1 MHVYTIIVVDYSPK
15 VDMEYSY
22 CSQSSVAW
30 NNNYDCYAAIDGNSD
45 SLWATEREAAGA
57 WIQIDFDDTYQISK
71 MLFMHYDVRYM
82 FKDITLEFSSGS
94 PAYSTLRDFSNVPQ
108 HGRYFMWSKVDIP
121 GKRITKF
128 VKVTATS
135 ATSSTSMGFREIVI
149 FGGSLPGIICE
160 FSNNIL

>member
-94 PAYSTLRDFSNVPQ
+94 PAYSTLRDFSEN
-108 HGRYFMWSKVDIP
+108 FMWSKVDIP
-121 GKRITKF
+121 GKRITRF

-135 ATSSTSMGFREIVI
+135 VKGSGNFGFRETVI
-149 FGGSLPGIICE
+149 YGGSLPGIICE
-160 FSNNIL
+160 FSNNIS

>member
-1 MHVYTIIVVDYSPK
+1 
-15 VDMEYSY
+15 MEYSY

-30 NNNYDCYAAIDGNSD
+30 NNNYDCYAAIDGNSH

-71 MLFMHYDVRYM
+71 MLLMHAYYQNM

-94 PAYSTLRDFSNVPQ
+94 PAYSTLRDFSEN
-108 HGRYFMWSKVDIP
+108 FLWSEVDIP
-121 GKRITKF
+121 GKRITRF

-135 ATSSTSMGFREIVI
+135 VKGSNNFGFREMVI
-149 FGGSLPGIICE
+149 IGGSIPGIICE
-160 FSNNIL
+160 FLNNIS

>member
-1 MHVYTIIVVDYSPK
+1 
-15 VDMEYSY
+15 MEYSY

-30 NNNYDCYAAIDGNSD
+30 NDNYDCHAAIDGNWN

-57 WIQIDFDDTYQISK
+57 WIQIDFDDTFQISK
-71 MLFMHYDVRYM
+71 MLFMHQYYEHF
-82 FKDITLEFSSGS
+82 FKDITLEFSNGS

-108 HGRYFMWSKVDIP
+108 HGRYFMWSEVDIP

-135 ATSSTSMGFREIVI
+135 VKGSGNYGFREMVI

-160 FSNNIL
+160 FLNNIS

>member
-1 MHVYTIIVVDYSPK
+1 MRVYTIIVVDYGPK
-15 VDMEYSY
+15 VDMEYST
-22 CSQSSVAW
+22 CSASSEQ
-30 NNNYDCYAAIDGNSD
+30 NHDKCEKAIDGNIHSPWT
-45 SLWATEREAAGA
+45 SSRQGAGA
-57 WIQIDFDDTYQISK
+57 WIQIDFDETFQISK
-71 MLFMHYDVRYM
+71 MLFMHQHYEH
-82 FKDITLEFSSGS
+82 FFIDITLEFSSGS